1 MKEKDHQKSLI
12 HRHLHDWVTERPSAL
27 ACSKGNSIMCS
38 WTAIIVGFFSP
49 LQITLFFF
57 IFEFIGFLFEK
68 REKKSKPLAYN
79 WYAFHKLYDEK
90 NIHSKPKLLEIKILK
105 LYFGVGI
112 THFDLIMEGNDKLN
126 SVLVE

>member
-1 MKEKDHQKSLI
+1 M
-12 HRHLHDWVTERPSAL
+12 
-27 ACSKGNSIMCS
+27 
-38 WTAIIVGFFSP
+38 
-49 LQITLFFF
+49 
-57 IFEFIGFLFEK
+57 
-68 REKKSKPLAYN
+68 YN

-90 NIHSKPKLLEIKILK
+90 NIHSKPKLLENKILK